1 MECASLDRGVEDFV
15 SGGKGRQPH
24 TRIGVQVALFHIL
37 LPGLLLPFTVP
48 AKAFFPEFL
57 LTVLEVGFEILEV
70 FDSLFSEMVKQ
81 GPSVRGLEVPV
92 SDLVPDV
99 LRTSLVPVTIELGKD
114 PSVFRAVSNRLEVFL
129 GQVVASLNYL
139 GVVIADSKCTA

>member
-1 MECASLDRGVEDFV
+1 MERASLDRGVEDFI

-37 LPGLLLPFTVP
+37 LPGLLLPFTVH

-70 FDSLFSEMVKQ
+70 FDSLFPEVVKQ
-81 GPSVRGLEVPV
+81 RPSVRGLEVPV
-92 SDLVPDV
+92 SDLIPDV
-99 LRTSLVPVTIELGKD
+99 LRACLNSLTVGPIALARSALIYGN
-114 PSVFRAVSNRLEVFL
+114 PS
-129 GQVVASLNYL
+129 
-139 GVVIADSKCTA
+139 